1 MEEMYIEGWESRV
14 SKDRFSAI
22 GIATVLYAVLFG
34 LCLYNNLSGIMTLI
48 MAVVTAV
55 YLIYSVKRLEN
66 VIVVQ
71 GEAESSS
78 RNISYK
84 KLIPYL
90 TGIVMLGI
98 SVCCTADSFIITID
112 YIGMFL
118 LIMCAIIR
126 SCCSDKGW
134 DFRKYA
140 QVIVKFIFSP
150 FKYLNMPFK
159 DYIAFK
165 KASGKKMNGKI
176 KYVVAGIFI
185 SVPLLFIV
193 ISLLASADWVFY
205 SMVGSMI
212 EKIQISWDIVGMVI
226 LILAVFVYTYGLM
239 AKMSGEKTDEKMKN
253 ERIYEPVIGITFMG
267 MLTFVYLVFSV
278 IQIMYLFAAD
288 WMIPEGYT
296 YAEYARQGFF
306 QLLFVAA
313 LNLLLVLICLTF
325 FRKSTVL
332 NIILTVMSGCTYIM
346 IASSAIR
353 MILYIQMYDLTYLR
367 ILVLLALLMIAVIMA
382 GVIVFI
388 YREQFPLVN
397 YCILAVGI
405 IYIVFSFCKPGYI
418 IAEYNLNSRLNDITA
433 ENIENNEIRY
443 GDDFLYLFELGEDA
457 APALYKFA
465 ETVYSSGNM
474 EMSCV
479 LEGYFESYFAEIEVS
494 KDDYSIVRGFNFSR
508 HSAYKYAERYRLL
521 LD

>member
-1 MEEMYIEGWESRV
+1 MEEIHIEGLRSRV

-22 GIATVLYAVLFG
+22 GFATVSYAVLFG
-34 LCLYNNLSGIMTLI
+34 LCLYKNLSSIMTLI
-48 MAVVTAV
+48 MAVATAV
-55 YLIYSVKRLEN
+55 YLVYSVKRLEN
-66 VIVVQ
+66 VVVTQ

-78 RNISYK
+78 RNRSYK

-118 LIMCAIIR
+118 LVMCTIIR

-140 QVIVKFIFSP
+140 QIIVKFVFSP

-165 KASGKKMNGKI
+165 KASGKKMNGKV
-176 KYVVAGIFI
+176 KYIVAGVFI

-193 ISLLASADWVFY
+193 ILLLASADRVFERL
-205 SMVGSMI
+205 VGSMI
-212 EKIQISWDIVGMVI
+212 EKMQISWDIVGIVI
-226 LILAVFVYTYGLM
+226 LILVVFMYTYGLM

-253 ERIYEPVIGITFMG
+253 ERIHEPVIGITFMG
-267 MLTFVYLVFSV
+267 VLTFVYLVFSV

-288 WMIPEGYT
+288 LMIPEGYT

-313 LNLLLVLICLTF
+313 LNLLLVLLCLTF

-397 YCILAVGI
+397 YCILVVGI
-405 IYIVFSFCKPGYI
+405 IYIAFSFCRPERI
-418 IAEYNLNSRLNDITA
+418 IAEYNLNSKLSDITA
-433 ENIENNEIRY
+433 EPIENYEILN
-443 GDDFLYLFELGEDA
+443 DSDFSYLFELGEDA
-457 APALYKFA
+457 VPALYEFA
-465 ETVYSSGNM
+465 ETVYSSGNV

-479 LEGYFESYFAEIEVS
+479 LEAHFESYFAEIEES
-494 KDDYSIVRGFNFSR
+494 KDAYGIVRGFNFSR
-508 HSAYKYAERYRLL
+508 HSAYKYAEHYRQLH
-521 LD
+521 D